1 MIRIVCVLMA
11 GLILSATSVLRADER
26 RPYFEIDTGFTIP
39 VSEGLSDFWNSGLGM
54 GVKAGYVLNSKYSL
68 LGSVDFTRFGINPGK
83 LLAANGYSTNEGT
96 VEKGN
101 VKTLAVFANLKFG
114 GIRREDLRTVPFFMV
129 GAGFFRFSS
138 DEILTVSLVDNFR
151 ESVTPFSENTFG
163 ITAGGGV
170 NIQLTDRIDLVLEG
184 RFVVGFT
191 PESSTQYFPVKVG
204 IGFQ

>member
-1 MIRIVCVLMA
+1 MMRIVCVLVA
-11 GLILSATSVLRADER
+11 GLILSGTSDVRADER
-26 RPYFEIDTGFTIP
+26 RPYFEVSTGFSIP
-39 VSEGLSDFWNSGLGM
+39 VSEGLSDFWNSGYGL
-54 GVKAGYVLNSKYSL
+54 GVKGGYVLNSKFSL
-68 LGSVDFTRFGINPGK
+68 LGSMDFTRFGINPGK
-83 LLAANGYSTNEGT
+83 LLAANGYSTTEGR

-101 VKTLAVFANLKFG
+101 VKMLSVFANLKFG

-151 ESVTPFSENTFG
+151 ETVTPFSENTLG
-163 ITAGGGV
+163 ISGGGGV

-184 RFVVGFT
+184 KFVIGFT
-191 PESSTQYFPVKVG
+191 PNSSTQYFPVKVG